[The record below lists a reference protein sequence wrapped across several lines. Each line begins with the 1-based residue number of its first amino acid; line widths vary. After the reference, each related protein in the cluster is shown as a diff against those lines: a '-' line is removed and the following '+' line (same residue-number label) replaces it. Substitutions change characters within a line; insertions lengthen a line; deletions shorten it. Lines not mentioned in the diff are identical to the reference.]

1 MRNLPNRNTFVARYQ
16 RISRKELLKNLLVK
30 TTRKLGPRKN
40 NRRIL
45 LNLAAPAFW
54 KIKIKRRQSG
64 RGIGVNLAK
73 VGLEMGS
80 RVLNSSIGRR
90 LINKGIDNIPNMF
103 KYGVSK
109 VKNKNFK
116 KALNSE
122 VADIL
127 IDEAQKK

>member
-1 MRNLPNRNTFVARYQ
+1 
-16 RISRKELLKNLLVK
+16 
-30 TTRKLGPRKN
+30 
-40 NRRIL
+40 
-45 LNLAAPAFW
+45 
-54 KIKIKRRQSG
+54 
-64 RGIGVNLAK
+64 
-73 VGLEMGS
+73 MGS

-122 VADIL
+122 VTDIL
-127 IDEAQKK
+127 LDEAQKK

>member
-1 MRNLPNRNTFVARYQ
+1 
-16 RISRKELLKNLLVK
+16 
-30 TTRKLGPRKN
+30 
-40 NRRIL
+40 
-45 LNLAAPAFW
+45 
-54 KIKIKRRQSG
+54 
-64 RGIGVNLAK
+64 
-73 VGLEMGS
+73 MGS

>member
-1 MRNLPNRNTFVARYQ
+1 
-16 RISRKELLKNLLVK
+16 
-30 TTRKLGPRKN
+30 
-40 NRRIL
+40 
-45 LNLAAPAFW
+45 
-54 KIKIKRRQSG
+54 
-64 RGIGVNLAK
+64 
-73 VGLEMGS
+73 MGS

-127 IDEAQKK
+127 IDKAQKK

>member
-1 MRNLPNRNTFVARYQ
+1 
-16 RISRKELLKNLLVK
+16 
-30 TTRKLGPRKN
+30 
-40 NRRIL
+40 
-45 LNLAAPAFW
+45 
-54 KIKIKRRQSG
+54 
-64 RGIGVNLAK
+64 
-73 VGLEMGS
+73 MGS

-103 KYGVSK
+103 KYGDSK